1 MHTKNTSTQ
10 STFTRSY
17 RVHSNDHTATHVQH
31 SVFSRSYAPQRIL
44 KIIRTTAYSH
54 DHTQLAL
61 VAMAIDER
69 VEDLL
74 HDLADAVV
82 ANHRHLDE
90 RVEKG

>member
-1 MHTKNTSTQ
+1 M
-10 STFTRSY
+10 Y
-17 RVHSNDHTATHVQH
+17 ILLD
-31 SVFSRSYAPQRIL
+31 YAYQEYEYTEYIYTIIPRPLKRPYSHPCAAQRIL
-44 KIIRTTAYSH
+44 TIIRITAYSH